1 MTTPWK
7 PEGYPSLSPYLVVD
21 DANEVVRFLE
31 KVFAAKELRR
41 HDRPDGSVMH
51 VEVGFD
57 SNVVM
62 IGKSMTG
69 WPAVPT
75 HLHVYVQDVDALYQ
89 KALEAGGE
97 AVQEPQKKEGDE
109 DKRGA
114 FKGPG
119 GNTWWVATQIG

>member
-21 DANEVVRFLE
+21 DANAVVNFLE
-31 KVFAAKELRR
+31 KVFAGKELRR

-62 IGKSMTG
+62 IGESMSG
-69 WPAVPT
+69 WDALPM
-75 HLHVYVQDVDALYQ
+75 HLHVYVKDVDAMY
-89 KALEAGGE
+89 KNALAHGAE
-97 AVQEPQKKEGDE
+97 AVQEPQKKESDD
-109 DKRGA
+109 DKHGG

-119 GNTWWVATQIG
+119 GNTWWVA